1 MNSRVQ
7 QPRTARARQRVTLL
21 VFCLTPGAALFAPD
35 FTAETRVIF
44 LSRPYL
50 AAISPPGLRFA
61 EALPPPDLS
70 VRPPAGAPPSPVAVA
85 EPVVAPVVPPA
96 AARPA
101 PVVSGPPPAAPAGP
115 PAASVPVPV
124 TTTPPI
130 LPDDTRAKVRPEDFL
145 PFFQFPANAA
155 QADGVSVVVP
165 ATLTPP
171 APGTQPPSSATYRQ
185 Q

>member
-1 MNSRVQ
+1 VI
-7 QPRTARARQRVTLL
+7 
-21 VFCLTPGAALFAPD
+21 CLSPAAVLFAPD
-35 FTAETRVIF
+35 FTAETRGVF

-50 AAISPPGLRFA
+50 AAINPPGLRFS

-70 VRPPAGAPPSPVAVA
+70 VRPPAGAPPAPAAVA
-85 EPVVAPVVPPA
+85 EPVAVAAAALPPA
-96 AARPA
+96 AARPPLA
-101 PVVSGPPPAAPAGP
+101 AESRPPPAAPAGP
-115 PAASVPVPV
+115 ASVPATP
-124 TTTPPI
+124 TPPI

-155 QADGVSVVVP
+155 QADGVTVVAP

-171 APGTQPPSSATYRQ
+171 TPGTQPPSSATYRQ